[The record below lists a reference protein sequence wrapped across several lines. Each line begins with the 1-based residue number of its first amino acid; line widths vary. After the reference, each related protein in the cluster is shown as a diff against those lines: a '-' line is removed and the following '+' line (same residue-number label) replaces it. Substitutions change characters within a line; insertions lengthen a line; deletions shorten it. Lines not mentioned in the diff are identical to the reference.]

1 MTGFEPFN
9 LLGYVWFDER
19 YRLEY
24 SSLIALTTFLALSV
38 YLSIQLYVSS
48 LKCFHDYNSQVN
60 HVVQWAL
67 DCVKDLEFDL
77 SCCILFECG
86 VSCSYYFTSII
97 IIRKLFFYISTKKE
111 DFAICKSSKYES

>member
-1 MTGFEPFN
+1 MTYIYTIYHAFCCEAQTWVTDFELFN
-9 LLGYVWFDER
+9 PLRYVWFDER

-67 DCVKDLEFDL
+67 DRVKDLEFDL

-86 VSCSYYFTSII
+86 VSCSYYYYYYKKI
-97 IIRKLFFYISTKKE
+97 LFLHIN
-111 DFAICKSSKYES
+111 